1 MAATRSGVRVFTIAS
16 SAPFLP
22 TLIRALID
30 GTLVPGFPA
39 SDDPLALTAATL
51 YLPTRRACRLAR
63 DLFVDAVGRNA
74 ALLPRIRPIGDIDED
89 ELAFADAASGVLAEA
104 ALDLP
109 PALAPLERRLLLVR
123 LVLQW
128 AASVELHGAGG
139 APLVA
144 HSPTAALRLADDLAR
159 LIDDMTTRQV
169 AWDRLDRIVPDRFDA
184 YWQLSLKFLKIAC
197 EAWPAILEERGAIE
211 AAARR
216 DRLIAA
222 EAARLAAATEEPV
235 IAAGS
240 TGSIP
245 ATAKLLTTI
254 ARLPHGAVVLP
265 GLDTDLDDVAWDM
278 IGGHAP
284 GSETPG
290 PPAFG
295 HPQFAMQALL
305 KSLSVDRTMVTAL
318 APHAPY
324 GRERLL
330 SEAMRPAAATER
342 WRERLDAGA
351 IDAAL
356 VDLAV
361 IEAANADE
369 EALAIAIALRET
381 LEHEHKTAAL
391 ATPDRALAR
400 RVIAALARW
409 DVAVDD
415 SSGDALGDTPVG
427 RFARLIAEAA
437 LDDLPP
443 VTLLALLKHPLF
455 RLGQAE
461 GGYDRAIAALERSIL
476 RGPRPRPGTAGLADA
491 LAAFRAVR
499 PKLHR
504 RDPRILIREADLD
517 AAAALIARL
526 TAALAPLEG
535 FGPKPRPFSEIATAH
550 RAVVVAL
557 ASGRDGHAACLAGDD
572 GAAVL
577 TAFDDIAARPAGDD
591 ITVAPADYP
600 ELFVTAIADRVVR
613 RPDRH
618 ARVRIFGLL
627 EARLQAVDRMVLG
640 GLVDG
645 TWPPETR
652 TDAWLSRPMRQELG
666 LDLPERRIGL
676 SAHDFAQALGARE
689 VILSRAAKV
698 AGVPTVASRFVQRLE
713 AVAGA
718 AAWARALARGQRYV
732 AWARSL
738 DAPPKTIQRIAAP
751 QPRPPASARPTSI
764 TVTDV
769 EHWLRDPYTIYAK
782 HVLRLVPLDP
792 VDTPPGAR
800 DRGNLIHDAIGDF
813 SKLYPDRLPPEP
825 AGVLIGLGRVRFAP
839 LADYPEAQ
847 AFWWPRFLRIA
858 RWFARWDAERRA
870 ALAHAHAEIGGSIDI
885 PLPGGGF
892 RLIARA
898 DRIEQRS
905 DGRYAIVDYKTG
917 HARTEKQVRTG
928 LAPQLTL
935 EAAILRRGGF
945 AGIAAGASIAEILYV
960 TLRGGEPAG
969 ETCPIDFQEGTS
981 DSQADRALARFTTLV
996 TRFAD
1001 EREPFR
1007 SLVHPMWRARYGDYD
1022 HLARVKE
1029 WRAADDADAGDAG

>member
-1 MAATRSGVRVFTIAS
+1 MAASGVRVFTIAP
-16 SAPFLP
+16 SAPFLR
-22 TLIRALID
+22 TLIRALVD

-39 SDDPLALTAATL
+39 SDDPLALAAATL

-63 DLFVDAVGRNA
+63 DLFVDAAGRNA
-74 ALLPRIRPIGDIDED
+74 AMLPRIRPIGDIDED
-89 ELAFADAASGVLAEA
+89 ELAFADAASGVLAET

-109 PALAPLERRLLLVR
+109 PALGTLERRLLLAR

-128 AASVELHGAGG
+128 AGSAQLHGAGG

-144 HSPTAALRLADDLAR
+144 HSPAAALRLADDLAR

-169 AWDRLDRIVPDRFDA
+169 AWDRLDQIVPERFDE
-184 YWQLSLKFLKIAC
+184 YWQLSLRFLKIAR
-197 EAWPAILEERGAIE
+197 EAWPAILNERGAIE

-222 EAARLAAATEEPV
+222 EAARLAGATDEPV

-245 ATAKLLTTI
+245 ATAALLRTI

-265 GLDTDLDDVAWDM
+265 GLDTDLDVAAWEL
-278 IGGHAP
+278 IGGREPA
-284 GSETPG
+284 SETPV
-290 PPAFG
+290 PPVYG

-305 KSLSVDRTMVTAL
+305 ASLGVDRTMVTAL
-318 APHAPY
+318 PLPAPH

-342 WRERLDAGA
+342 WRERLDDRA
-351 IDAAL
+351 IAAAL
-356 VDLAV
+356 DDLAV

-369 EALAIAIALRET
+369 EALAIAVALREV
-381 LEHEHKTAAL
+381 LEDPRKTAAL

-415 SSGDALGDTPVG
+415 SGGDSLGETPAG

-437 LDDLPP
+437 LGGLPP
-443 VTLLALLKHPLF
+443 VALLALLKHPLF

-461 GGYDRAIAALERSIL
+461 GAFAGAITALERAIL

-491 LAAFRAVR
+491 LATFRTEQ

-504 RDPRILIREADLD
+504 RDPRRGIGEADLD
-517 AAAALIARL
+517 AAATLITRL
-526 TAALAPLEG
+526 ATALAPLEG
-535 FGPKPRPFSEIATAH
+535 LGANAQPFGQIATRH
-550 RAVVVAL
+550 RAVLIALATGRDGDAL
-557 ASGRDGHAACLAGDD
+557 ASDD
-572 GAAVL
+572 GDAVL
-577 TAFDDIAARPAGDD
+577 TAFDDIAARPTSDD
-591 ITVAPADYP
+591 FEVAPTDYP
-600 ELFVTAIADRVVR
+600 ELFLAAIADRVVR

-618 ARVRIFGLL
+618 ARVRVFGLL
-627 EARLQAVDRMVLG
+627 EARLQTIDRMVLG
-640 GLVDG
+640 GLVEG

-652 TDAWLSRPMRQELG
+652 TDAWLSRPMRHDLG

-713 AVAGA
+713 AVAGK
-718 AAWARALARGQRYV
+718 AAWARAKARGERYL

-738 DAPPKTIQRIAAP
+738 DAPPKIVQRIAAP
-751 QPRPPASARPTSI
+751 QPRPPARARPTSI

-782 HVLRLVPLDP
+782 HVLGLAPLDP

-813 SKLYPDRLPPEP
+813 SKAHPDHLPPDP
-825 AGVLIGLGRVRFAP
+825 AGVLIGLGRARFEP
-839 LADYPEAQ
+839 LADYPEAR

-858 RWFARWDAERRA
+858 RWFAIWDAERRA
-870 ALAHAHAEIGGSIDI
+870 AVTRADAEIGGAIDI
-885 PLPGGGF
+885 PLGAGSF
-892 RLIARA
+892 RLSTRA
-898 DRIEQRS
+898 DRIEQRI
-905 DGRYAIVDYKTG
+905 DGSYAIIDYKTG
-917 HARTEKQVRTG
+917 QARTEKQVRTG

-935 EAAILRRGGF
+935 ETAILRRGGF
-945 AGIAAGASIAEILYV
+945 KGIPAKASVGEILYV

-969 ETCPIDFQEGTS
+969 EPQPIDFKEGTP
-981 DSQADRALARFTTLV
+981 DGQADRALARFTALI

-1001 EREPFR
+1001 EGEPFR
-1007 SLVHPMWRARYGDYD
+1007 SLVHPMWSARYGDYD
-1022 HLARVKE
+1022 HLARIKE
-1029 WRAADDADAGDAG
+1029 WRAADDIDAGDAG

>member
-1 MAATRSGVRVFTIAS
+1 MAAGRGVRVFTIAPS
-16 SAPFLP
+16 VPFLP
-22 TLIRALID
+22 TLIRAMMD
-30 GTLVPGFPA
+30 GSLVPGFPA
-39 SDDPLALTAATL
+39 TGDPLALTAATI

-63 DLFVDAVGRNA
+63 DVFLDTLGRHA

-89 ELAFADAASGVLAEA
+89 ELAFADAAAGALAET

-109 PALAPLERRLLLVR
+109 PALGALERRLLLAR
-123 LVLQW
+123 MVLQW
-128 AASVELHGAGG
+128 AGSAELHGAGG

-144 HSPTAALRLADDLAR
+144 HSPAAALRLADDLAR

-169 AWDRLDRIVPDRFDA
+169 PWDRLDKIVPERFDPF
-184 YWQLSLKFLKIAC
+184 WQFSLKFLKIAR
-197 EAWPAILEERGAIE
+197 EAWPAILTERGAIE

-222 EAARLAAATEEPV
+222 EARRLAATDGPV

-245 ATAKLLTTI
+245 ATAALLTTI
-254 ARLPHGAVVLP
+254 ARLPHGAIVLP
-265 GLDTDLDDVAWDM
+265 GLDTDLDDHAWEL
-278 IGGHAP
+278 IGGHEP
-284 GSETPG
+284 GRDTPG
-290 PPAFG
+290 PPSYG

-305 KSLSVDRTMVTAL
+305 KGLGIDRTMVTAL
-318 APHAPY
+318 APPAVH

-330 SEAMRPAAATER
+330 SEAMRPAAATDR
-342 WRERLDAGA
+342 WRDRLDE
-351 IDAAL
+351 DAVDTAL
-356 VDLAV
+356 ANLTV

-369 EALAIAIALRET
+369 EALTIAVALRET
-381 LEHEHKTAAL
+381 LEAAHKTAAL

-400 RVIAALARW
+400 RVIAALERW

-415 SSGDALGDTPVG
+415 SGGDTLTDTPAG
-427 RFARLIAEAA
+427 RFTRLIAEAVFA
-437 LDDLPP
+437 GLPP

-455 RLGQAE
+455 RLGE
-461 GGYDRAIAALERSIL
+461 RKGWHDRAIAALERAIL
-476 RGPRPRPGTAGLADA
+476 RGPRPRPGSAGISDA
-491 LAAFRAVR
+491 LARFRAER
-499 PKLHR
+499 AALHR
-504 RDPRILIREADLD
+504 RDPRILIRDADLD
-517 AAAALIARL
+517 AATALVAHLAA
-526 TAALAPLEG
+526 TLAPLEG
-535 FGPKPRPFSEIATAH
+535 LGTKSRRFGEIATAH
-550 RAVVVAL
+550 RTVLAAL
-557 ASGRDGHAACLAGDD
+557 ASGRDGDAAALVGDD

-577 TAFDDIAARPAGDD
+577 TAFEDITARLVGDD
-591 ITVAPADYP
+591 VDVAPVDYP
-600 ELFVTAIADRVVR
+600 ELFAAAIADRVVR
-613 RPDRH
+613 RPDQH

-627 EARLQAVDRMVLG
+627 EARLQTVDRIVLG
-640 GLVDG
+640 GLVEG

-652 TDAWLSRPMRQELG
+652 TDPWLSRPMRQELG

-689 VILSRAAKV
+689 AILSRAAKV
-698 AGVPTVASRFVQRLE
+698 AGVPTVASRFVQRLA

-718 AAWARALARGQRYV
+718 GAWAHACARGERYL

-738 DAPPKTIQRIAAP
+738 DAPPKTIERITAP
-751 QPRPPASARPTSI
+751 QPRPPVHARPTSI
-764 TVTDV
+764 TVTEV

-782 HVLRLVPLDP
+782 HVLRLAPLEA

-813 SKLYPDRLPPEP
+813 SKLYAERLPADPTSE
-825 AGVLIGLGRVRFAP
+825 LIRFGRTHFTP

-858 RWFARWDAERRA
+858 RWFVGWEAERRA
-870 ALAHAHAEIGGSIDI
+870 ALARMHAEISGTIDI
-885 PLPGGGF
+885 PLKTGSF

-898 DRIEQRS
+898 DRIEQRGE
-905 DGRYAIVDYKTG
+905 GRYAIVDYKTG
-917 HARTEKQVRTG
+917 QARSEKQVRTG

-935 EAAILRRGGF
+935 ESAILRQGGF
-945 AGIAAGASIAEILYV
+945 AGVPAGASIDEILYV

-969 ETCPIDFQEGTS
+969 EACPIEFQEGTP
-981 DSQADRALARFTTLV
+981 DTQADRALARFTMLV
-996 TRFAD
+996 ARFA
-1001 EREPFR
+1001 EEHEPFR

-1029 WRAADDADAGDAG
+1029 WRAAEDDAGDSP

>member
-1 MAATRSGVRVFTIAS
+1 MAAAGVRVFTIAS

-22 TLIRALID
+22 TLIRALVD

-63 DLFVDAVGRNA
+63 DLFVDAAGRKA
-74 ALLPRIRPIGDIDED
+74 AMLPRIRPIGDIDED
-89 ELAFADAASGVLAEA
+89 ELAFADAASGVLAET

-109 PALAPLERRLLLVR
+109 PALGTLERRLLLAR

-128 AASVELHGAGG
+128 AGSAELHGAGG

-144 HSPTAALRLADDLAR
+144 HSPAAALRLADDLAR

-169 AWDRLDRIVPDRFDA
+169 AWDRLDQIVPERFDE
-184 YWQLSLKFLKIAC
+184 YWQLSLRFLKIAR
-197 EAWPAILEERGAIE
+197 EAWPAILKERGAIE

-222 EAARLAAATEEPV
+222 EAARLAAATDEPV

-245 ATAKLLTTI
+245 ATAALLRTI

-265 GLDTDLDDVAWDM
+265 GLDTDLDAGTWEL

-284 GSETPG
+284 TSETPG
-290 PPAFG
+290 PPVYG

-305 KSLSVDRTMVTAL
+305 KSLGVDRTVVTVL
-318 APHAPY
+318 GTPAPH

-342 WRERLDAGA
+342 WRERLDDRA
-351 IDAAL
+351 IAAAL
-356 VDLAV
+356 DDLAV

-369 EALAIAIALRET
+369 EALAIAVALREA
-381 LEHEHKTAAL
+381 LEDPYKTAAL

-409 DVAVDD
+409 DVTVDD
-415 SSGDALGDTPVG
+415 SGGDSLGETPAG
-427 RFARLIAEAA
+427 RFARLIAEAT
-437 LDDLPP
+437 LGGLPP

-455 RLGQAE
+455 RLGPAE
-461 GGYDRAIAALERSIL
+461 GAYASAIAALEQAIL

-491 LAAFRAVR
+491 LATFRAEQ

-504 RDPRILIREADLD
+504 RDPRGAIRAADLD
-517 AAAALIARL
+517 AATTLVARL
-526 TAALAPLEG
+526 ATALAPLEG
-535 FGPKPRPFSEIATAH
+535 LGARQQPFGQIATRH
-550 RAVVVAL
+550 RAVLVAL
-557 ASGRDGHAACLAGDD
+557 ATGRAGDALASAD
-572 GAAVL
+572 GEAVL
-577 TAFDDIAARPAGDD
+577 TAFDDIAARPTSDD
-591 ITVAPADYP
+591 FEVAPGDYP
-600 ELFVTAIADRVVR
+600 ELFLAAIADRAVR

-618 ARVRIFGLL
+618 ARVRVFGLL
-627 EARLQAVDRMVLG
+627 EARLQTIDRMVLG
-640 GLVDG
+640 GLVEG

-652 TDAWLSRPMRQELG
+652 TDAWLSRPMRHDLG

-676 SAHDFAQALGARE
+676 SAHDFAQALGAHE

-698 AGVPTVASRFVQRLE
+698 AGVPTVPSRFVQRLE
-713 AVAGA
+713 AVVGKA
-718 AAWARALARGQRYV
+718 AWERAKARGERYLAWARN
-732 AWARSL
+732 L
-738 DAPPKTIQRIAAP
+738 DAPPKIIQRITAP
-751 QPRPPASARPTSI
+751 QPRPPAHARPTSI

-782 HVLRLVPLDP
+782 HVLRLAPLDP

-813 SKLYPDRLPPEP
+813 SKAHPDRLPPDP
-825 AGVLIGLGRVRFAP
+825 AGVLIGFGRARFAP
-839 LADYPEAQ
+839 LADYPEAR

-858 RWFARWDAERRA
+858 RWFAIWDAERRT
-870 ALAHAHAEIGGSIDI
+870 ALARTEAEIGGAIDI
-885 PLPGGGF
+885 PLDGGSF
-892 RLIARA
+892 RLSTRA
-898 DRIEQRS
+898 DRIEQRI
-905 DGRYAIVDYKTG
+905 DGCYAIIDYKTG
-917 HARTEKQVRTG
+917 QARTEKQVRTG

-945 AGIAAGASIAEILYV
+945 KDIPAKASVGEILYV

-969 ETCPIDFQEGTS
+969 EPHPIDFTEGTP
-981 DSQADRALARFTTLV
+981 DSQADRALARFAALV
-996 TRFAD
+996 ARFAD
-1001 EREPFR
+1001 EGEPFR

-1029 WRAADDADAGDAG
+1029 WRAADDIDAGDAG